1 ISHKVPIILYTS
13 LILFLYVG
21 KEVNLG
27 SCSYSFLD
35 EGQHQQVFLSSLIVS
50 GYWLDLTLGRF
61 TLSSIAERLGLS
73 DVGLIYI
80 CMAGILIGVLII
92 WLLPFALF
100 AAVGFCFIGFSLG
113 PIYPTTVALMPNL
126 VSSRLV
132 PSAIGF
138 LVSLSTLGI
147 ALFPWL
153 AGVLD

>member
-1 ISHKVPIILYTS
+1 MS
-13 LILFLYVG
+13 
-21 KEVNLG
+21 N
-27 SCSYSFLD
+27 
-35 EGQHQQVFLSSLIVS
+35 
-50 GYWLDLTLGRF
+50 
-61 TLSSIAERLGLS
+61 
-73 DVGLIYI
+73 VGLIYI

-92 WLLPFALF
+92 WLLPFAFF

-138 LVSLSTLGI
+138 LVSLSILGI

-153 AGVLD
+153 AGVLAQGVGIWSLLPYTVMLTALMLVSWWVLFRSSVIRSR